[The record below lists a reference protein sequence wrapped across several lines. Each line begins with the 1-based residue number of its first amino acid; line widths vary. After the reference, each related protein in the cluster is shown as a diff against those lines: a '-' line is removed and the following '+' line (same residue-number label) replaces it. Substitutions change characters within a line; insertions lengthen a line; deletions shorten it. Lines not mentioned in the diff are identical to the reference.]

1 VVRRALRSRG
11 LGLGDGAAIGAG
23 STARGRWWVR
33 RRMRGGMVVVV
44 KAFVE
49 FGCRGRGLGGG
60 SEEGLDKEL
69 SFGNMQAFWEAK
81 KCTVSFE

>member
-1 VVRRALRSRG
+1 
-11 LGLGDGAAIGAG
+11 
-23 STARGRWWVR
+23 
-33 RRMRGGMVVVV
+33 MRGGMVVVV

-69 SFGNMQAFWEAK
+69 SFGNMQLFGKQQNALFHLSK
-81 KCTVSFE
+81 DLFSYIQSRVSVNPLGI

>member
-1 VVRRALRSRG
+1 
-11 LGLGDGAAIGAG
+11 
-23 STARGRWWVR
+23 
-33 RRMRGGMVVVV
+33 MRGGMVVVV